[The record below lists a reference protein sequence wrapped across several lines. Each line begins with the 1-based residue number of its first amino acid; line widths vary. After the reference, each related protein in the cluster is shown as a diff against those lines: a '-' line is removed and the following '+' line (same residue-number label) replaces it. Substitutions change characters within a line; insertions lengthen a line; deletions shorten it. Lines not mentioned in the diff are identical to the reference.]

1 MTSSCPGA
9 VRSPRRRGS
18 WWARLSSILGLAIAL
33 GGPTPAAGQT
43 VTEVQLTPETMTL
56 GVGQRQPIFAA
67 GYDRQGNLV
76 PSAKFGFRSSDTTI
90 ARVSAEGVVQGV
102 AAGLAKIEARL
113 QGRRASLAVLVTGG
127 GGQGGT
133 GGGGTH
139 AGLLTLDPSSLMLLP
154 GEATHLTPQA
164 MREDGTPI
172 GPGQVAWKSLKPEVA
187 TVDSAGTVVG
197 VAVGKSIVQA
207 STSTGLMATV
217 PVEVETAEVALSSQ
231 RLVLAP
237 QDAETLRVTV
247 PSQGGREL
255 RSVQWHS
262 QDTAVVVVWADG
274 VVQARAPGRTEIVA
288 MAGGQERR
296 AAVLVH
302 RLPQSLVLTPKPVA
316 EAIQLPLNGT
326 RRFSAVAE
334 AADSTPVPEAQIVWE
349 VADSSIATFDTATGL
364 VRGRAI
370 GATTLTAR
378 LRGFEPAVWNVQVI
392 PGVLGLERTRV
403 GLRPGG
409 HTAVAAALLDE
420 SGKTAGPAPA
430 LTWSSDHPEVAAVA
444 AGQIRA
450 IRPGHAV
457 ITATTPWGKTAAVQV
472 YVVADLLVASNRA
485 GAPGIFQVR
494 SDHPDSLLPLLVD
507 GSGSLQAVPSPER
520 TRIVYS
526 ANRGG
531 NYDLY
536 VADADGRNARRIT
549 VDPGNDG
556 EPVWTPDG
564 SRIVYTSTPSTP
576 SRAAPQ
582 LMIVK
587 PDGTDARALTP
598 AAGGNRSADVSPD
611 GRRIAFISTR
621 DGNPEVYEMD
631 AVGGVPRRRTKS
643 SDREAIPRYLP
654 GGDLIYIVE
663 RGGGARLMLLAAGAP
678 DPVQLL
684 KIDQPVIALDVSP
697 DGQRIAYIAG
707 KLPESEKDKAKVVL
721 RIQPLGTA
729 ATPITVPLRPGEQV
743 TSVAF

>member
-1 MTSSCPGA
+1 
-9 VRSPRRRGS
+9 V
-18 WWARLSSILGLAIAL
+18 ARPA
-33 GGPTPAAGQT
+33 PAAGQT

-76 PSAKFGFRSSDTTI
+76 PSAKFAFRSSDTTI

-113 QGRRASLAVLVTGG
+113 RGRRASLAVLVTGG

-133 GGGGTH
+133 GGH
-139 AGLLTLDPSSLMLLP
+139 RAGLLTLDPSSLMLLP

-164 MREDGTPI
+164 MREDGTPV
-172 GPGQVAWKSLKPEVA
+172 GPGQVSWKSLKPEVA
-187 TVDSAGTVVG
+187 TVDSVGTVLG

-217 PVEVETAEVALSSQ
+217 PVEVETAEVALSSL

-247 PSQGGREL
+247 PSQGGRDL
-255 RSVQWHS
+255 RSVQWRS
-262 QDTAVVVVWADG
+262 QDTAVAVVWADG
-274 VVQARAPGRTEIVA
+274 VVQARAPGQTEIIATV
-288 MAGGQERR
+288 GGQERR

-334 AADSTPVPEAQIVWE
+334 AADSTPVPEAMIVWE
-349 VADSSIATFDTATGL
+349 VADSSIATFDTATGT

-370 GATTLTAR
+370 GGTTLTAR
-378 LRGFEPAVWNVQVI
+378 LRGFEPVVWNLQVVA
-392 PGVLGLERTRV
+392 GVLGLERTRV

-409 HTAVAAALLDE
+409 RTAIAAALLDE
-420 SGKTAGPAPA
+420 DGKTAGPAPE
-430 LTWSSDHPEVAAVA
+430 LTWSSDHPGVASVA
-444 AGQIRA
+444 AGEIRA
-450 IRPGHAV
+450 IRPGRAV
-457 ITATTPWGKTAAVQV
+457 ITATTPWGKAARVQV
-472 YVVADLLVASNRA
+472 YVVADLVVASNRA
-485 GAPGIFQVR
+485 GAPGIFQVG
-494 SDHPDSLLPLLVD
+494 SDRPDSLLPLLVD
-507 GSGSLQAVPSPER
+507 AGGSLQAVPSPER
-520 TRIVYS
+520 TRVVYS

-564 SRIVYTSTPSTP
+564 SRIVYTSTPS
-576 SRAAPQ
+576 SHGAPQ
-582 LMIVK
+582 LMTVK

-598 AAGGNRSADVSPD
+598 AAGGNRSADVSAD
-611 GRRIAFISTR
+611 GRRIVFISTR

-643 SDREAIPRYLP
+643 GDREAIPRYLP

-663 RGGGARLMLLAAGAP
+663 RGGGARLMLLAVGTS

-697 DGQRIAYIAG
+697 DGQRIAYAAG
-707 KLPESEKDKAKVVL
+707 KLAKSAKDKSKVVL